1 MAFLLSGVGAFS
13 VGASGRRGKRLAG
26 QVTPMTPGL
35 KLRGEIGRRESLGF
49 WLRLAKTRRVAPAVG
64 DLARAIASGSIAAA
78 TWAALGDSTGV
89 HNPAL

>member
-1 MAFLLSGVGAFS
+1 MAFLLRGVGAFS

-49 WLRLAKTRRVAPAVG
+49 LALFGQNAASSPRR
-64 DLARAIASGSIAAA
+64 
-78 TWAALGDSTGV
+78 W
-89 HNPAL
+89 

>member
-1 MAFLLSGVGAFS
+1 MAFLLRGVGAFS

-64 DLARAIASGSIAAA
+64 GDFARHRQRLDRRNHMGR
-78 TWAALGDSTGV
+78 TGRFDRRS
-89 HNPAL
+89 